1 MFDLILD
8 SVEDFHTVEERRL
21 HRIFGGLR
29 RAGGGDRFRTQRN
42 TSHDRCSSSQNLI
55 SWSLIHVRVPLLML
69 SRDQK
74 ASVVDALKPEYSFYT
89 LCRLIGLHHSTYI
102 NRQKSK
108 GKTKVIDAD
117 DAIFREQIIS
127 VFE

>member
-1 MFDLILD
+1 
-8 SVEDFHTVEERRL
+8 
-21 HRIFGGLR
+21 
-29 RAGGGDRFRTQRN
+29 
-42 TSHDRCSSSQNLI
+42 
-55 SWSLIHVRVPLLML
+55 ML